1 MSFTEWFKNWIHA
14 FIKLLTFDRKKVK
27 TDSQRKRDR
36 ERRLKAKYSSAN
48 LYRKKRKIRNRST
61 PNKRLIK
68 AIIDFIGA
76 SLGILLLPLGLLD
89 YGIKSAKTRKASA
102 GGRSL
107 DKSKRTF
114 ASSQE
119 KKTQNAEREGKSTS
133 TQNAHPVINSS
144 VTNPGIRTKESTC
157 TVPLSLNEHTESQ
170 TIERSMEVSTVTK
183 SDENTPKSTPKNEK
197 DQYIRKRM
205 IIAGSYYCDN
215 GVIDALKVGTSFD
228 LEAEPE
234 NLYDKDAVKL
244 TLNGKK
250 IGYVPKQDR
259 LAFVACLKLGRKIYG
274 VITDIKDDNGQI
286 KYEFET
292 WFDSAK

>member
-36 ERRLKAKYSSAN
+36 ERRLKAKYSGAN

-61 PNKRLIK
+61 PNERLIK

-76 SLGILLLPLGLLD
+76 SLGILLLPFGLLD
-89 YGIKSAKTRKASA
+89 YGRKSVKARKASA
-102 GGRSL
+102 FGSSFN
-107 DKSKRTF
+107 KSNRPSDSK
-114 ASSQE
+114 AN
-119 KKTQNAEREGKSTS
+119 KTQNAEREEKSTL
-133 TQNAHPVINSS
+133 TQNGQTVINST
-144 VTNPGIRTKESTC
+144 VTNRSTKTKESAYVTK
-157 TVPLSLNEHTESQ
+157 LSLNEHNESQ
-170 TIERSMEVSTVTK
+170 TIERKAEVSAVTMP
-183 SDENTPKSTPKNEK
+183 DENTPKSTPKNEK

-215 GVIDALKVGTSFD
+215 DVLDTLKIGTRFD
-228 LEAEPE
+228 LESEPE

-244 TLNGKK
+244 TLNGRK

-259 LAFVACLKLGRKIYG
+259 LAFVTCLKLGRKIYG